1 MSLPE
6 FDHMGTVLEKYEP
19 PGVLDMRVHASGG
32 GKIRLLIESPLF
44 LCEPSALGLVKG
56 QVGLYPG
63 HIVEF
68 VTI

>member
-56 QVGLYPG
+56 
-63 HIVEF
+63 
-68 VTI
+68 